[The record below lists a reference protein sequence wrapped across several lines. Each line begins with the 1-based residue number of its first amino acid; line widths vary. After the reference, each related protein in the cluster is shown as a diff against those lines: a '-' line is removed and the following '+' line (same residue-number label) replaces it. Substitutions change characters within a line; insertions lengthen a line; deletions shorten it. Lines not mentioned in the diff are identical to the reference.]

1 MKKEVYLVNAF
12 TYNDRGGNGA
22 GVVPDAKGLS
32 TEMMQAI
39 AKEVGL
45 SETAFVTE
53 AAGNENYDFEVK
65 FFTPTTEVDLCGHAT
80 IAAFSTLGQLG
91 MIKGSNEI
99 IKLKQKTLAGI
110 LDVELAFENNKLQN
124 VLMTQATPKFLFSLS
139 VQDLEPL
146 CEIMGISI
154 NDIGVGVTG
163 YMARPMAVST
173 GLSDL
178 ILPVKTLDAL
188 KSITPDFKA
197 LADYSNDKNLIGVH
211 AFTFKTENSTSTVS
225 TRNFGPAVG
234 IDEESATGTANGALA
249 AYLIKNKLYPFT
261 DDTTIVC
268 EQGYYM
274 GNPSEVIAKVQGEMD
289 DFIIRVGGKATILDK
304 IEINL

>member
-1 MKKEVYLVNAF
+1 MNKEVYIVNAF
-12 TYNDRGGNGA
+12 TYNGDGGNGA
-22 GVVPDAKGLS
+22 GVVPEAEGLTS
-32 TEMMQAI
+32 EQMQAI

-45 SETAFVTE
+45 SETAFVTKS
-53 AAGNENYDFEVK
+53 NEEGYDFHVR
-65 FFTPTTEVDLCGHAT
+65 FFTTTTEVDLCGHAT

-91 MIKGSNEI
+91 IIKDSNEVV
-99 IKLKQKTLAGI
+99 KVKQKTLAGI
-110 LDVELAFENNKLQN
+110 LDVELSFKDNKLEN
-124 VLMTQATPKFLFSLS
+124 VLMTQAEPKFIFSLS

-146 CEIMGISI
+146 CDILGITV

-178 ILPVKTLDAL
+178 ILPIKTLEAL
-188 KSITPDFKA
+188 KNISPDYKA
-197 LADYSNDKNLIGVH
+197 LAKYSEERELIGVH
-211 AFTFKTENSTSTVS
+211 AFSFQTENKTSTVS

-274 GNPSEVIAKVQGEMD
+274 ENPSEIIAKVEGEMD
-289 DFIIRVGGKATILDK
+289 NFIIKIGGKATILDK
-304 IEINL
+304 KEITL